1 MEFKI
6 DMDGMS
12 WLVADVPEQRR
23 DFETKA
29 PRTNDDGEPLYQV
42 RLLVM
47 DGQGSAPIKV
57 GLVGDPG
64 VGQGAFVRPVALRL
78 NVIDR
83 KGDSVQWWTA
93 ERLEPGPVPGA
104 AAGGS
109 AGGSGKAA
117 GKAGE

>member
-1 MEFKI
+1 VEFRI

-12 WLVADVPEQRR
+12 WLVADAPEQRR

-64 VGQGAFVRPVALRL
+64 VGQGAFVRPVGLRL

-83 KGDSVQWWTA
+83 RGDSVQWWTA
-93 ERLEPGPVPGA
+93 ERLEPVPGGS
-104 AAGGS
+104 AGGS

>member
-12 WLVADVPEQRR
+12 WLVADAPEQRR
-23 DFETKA
+23 DFETRE
-29 PRTNDDGEPLYQV
+29 PRTDSEGRPLFQV

-57 GLVGDPG
+57 GLIGDPG
-64 VGQGAFVRPVALRL
+64 LSQGAFVRPVGLRL
-78 NVIDR
+78 NVVDR

-93 ERLEPGPVPGA
+93 ERLQPGPVPGA
-104 AAGGS
+104 AAGGT
-109 AGGSGKAA
+109 GGSGKAA
-117 GKAGE
+117 GKAGQ